1 MYGDT
6 VIYENI
12 TQKYFIE
19 REFLTRKNILNE
31 LETEHMFK
39 IREMEIDNKNVKI
52 HYEREIVF
60 TLEDIISIKVE
71 LKLH

>member
-6 VIYENI
+6 VIYEDI

-19 REFLTRKNILNE
+19 REFLTRKNRLNE